1 MKVNT
6 NKALFVKTDGKQ
18 IAALHSNIFL
28 YDDCIV
34 IKDLSCNQKI
44 KHVNLFEVKFNAVT
58 Y

>member
-44 KHVNLFEVKFNAVT
+44 KHVNLFEVSLT
-58 Y
+58 Q